1 MDRNRFFRN
10 NYNSG
15 IDYNSI
21 TNLEE
26 LRSAR
31 ERLKNIIALKEYEL
45 EGDVNALKE
54 SLNPVTYINRLLTKI
69 YSFEYLLKYF
79 MKGYD
84 LVRGWFSAKDNYGR
98 NADVGIDKSD
108 AVDPEGMD
116 EGEDGQMKE

>member
-1 MDRNRFFRN
+1 MDRNRLFRS

-21 TNLEE
+21 TSLDE

-45 EGDVNALKE
+45 EGGVNALKE
-54 SLNPVTYINRLLTKI
+54 ALNPVTYVNRLLTKI

-84 LVRGWFSAKDNYGR
+84 FVRNWFN
-98 NADVGIDKSD
+98 
-108 AVDPEGMD
+108 
-116 EGEDGQMKE
+116 KEN

>member
-1 MDRNRFFRN
+1 MDRNRLFRS

-21 TNLEE
+21 TSLDE

-54 SLNPVTYINRLLTKI
+54 ALNPVTYVNRLLTKI

-84 LVRGWFSAKDNYGR
+84 FVRSWFNRDGAYSGEASGR
-98 NADVGIDKSD
+98 MQKSDVAD
-108 AVDPEGMD
+108 AVDEAGNGPI
-116 EGEDGQMKE
+116 KE

>member
-1 MDRNRFFRN
+1 MDRNRLFRS

-21 TNLEE
+21 TSLDE

-54 SLNPVTYINRLLTKI
+54 ALNPVTYVNRLLTKI

-84 LVRGWFSAKDNYGR
+84 FVRNWFN
-98 NADVGIDKSD
+98 
-108 AVDPEGMD
+108 
-116 EGEDGQMKE
+116 KEN

>member
-1 MDRNRFFRN
+1 MDRNRLFRS
-10 NYNSG
+10 NYNSE

-21 TNLEE
+21 TSLDE

-45 EGDVNALKE
+45 KGDVNALKE
-54 SLNPVTYINRLLTKI
+54 ALNPVTYVNRLLTKI

-84 LVRGWFSAKDNYGR
+84 FVRNWFN
-98 NADVGIDKSD
+98 
-108 AVDPEGMD
+108 
-116 EGEDGQMKE
+116 KEN